1 MRVVPNLYP
10 AFEGDEPFVVANRG
24 PVFTQASAGGI
35 HEILIF
41 SPEHDATLGQLSQ
54 EQVELV
60 MAALRD
66 RLEEHASQPNLRYTQ
81 AIVNSGREAGASLE
95 HPHGQ
100 LLGMSFIPRELAEEQ
115 ARFARFV
122 GSCLLCT
129 TIEAEEDSTER
140 VIYANDRVVVVCPF
154 WSAVPYEMLVMP
166 REHNPHL
173 HRSPT
178 EDLIAVGEA
187 IRRTLQQLAET
198 VGDVAYN
205 IVFHSAPYRV
215 GEPYHWHAHIWPKAT
230 TTAGFEL
237 GTGVA
242 INVIS
247 PEEAAETL
255 KVSALASE
263 PSAAAHRAGQLQE
276 RHQAPDQVAV
286 GPDQAPDTRACS
298 GSPSRRHAG
307 SSPPRPARARPA
319 RAGPWGPAPPPPP
332 RWPGASTTAGRPRR
346 PRGCAVP
353 AWTRRPGRRP
363 GAQSLTTQPWS
374 VRAVR
379 PRWKSPWV
387 RMTGSRPS
395 DSRIHLTRSATPG
408 ASSSDGSAA
417 AIVASASSTQ
427 SATGSWWRRKA
438 RSRARCIRAVMVP
451 SARASAP
458 KSPPAA
464 SGDPPDA

>member
-1 MRVVPNLYP
+1 MNQLRLDPLSGRWVVVSPGRSERPYSFVTRSPWVPDALGRPCPFCPGNEEDTPPALETYGPTGGWLVRVVPNLYP

-187 IRRTLQQLAET
+187 IRRTLQQLAEA

-255 KVSALASE
+255 KVSALAHLRPTASRTE
-263 PSAAAHRAGQLQE
+263 RASS
-276 RHQAPDQVAV
+276 RN
-286 GPDQAPDTRACS
+286 DTRRRTRSRSGPTRPPMPACP
-298 GSPSRRHAG
+298 GSPSRRPDG
-307 SSPPRPARARPA
+307 SSPPRPGRARRARACPPGPA
-319 RAGPWGPAPPPPP
+319 RPP
-332 RWPGASTTAGRPRR
+332 RPCWPGASTTAGRPTSAK
-346 PRGCAVP
+346 GV
-353 AWTRRPGRRP
+353 RRPGPDPPARTPP
-363 GAQSLTTQPWS
+363 GAQSLTTHPWS

-379 PRWKSPWV
+379 PS
-387 RMTGSRPS
+387 GSR
-395 DSRIHLTRSATPG
+395 RG
-408 ASSSDGSAA
+408 CG
-417 AIVASASSTQ
+417 
-427 SATGSWWRRKA
+427 
-438 RSRARCIRAVMVP
+438 
-451 SARASAP
+451 
-458 KSPPAA
+458 
-464 SGDPPDA
+464 

>member
-1 MRVVPNLYP
+1 MNQLRLDPLSGRWVVVNPGRSERPYSFVTRSPELSDQLGRPCPFCPGNEEDTPPALETYGPTGRWLVRVVPNLYP

-24 PVFTQASAGGI
+24 PVFTQATAGGI

-41 SPEHDATLGQLSQ
+41 SPEHGATLGELSQ

-129 TIEAEEDSTER
+129 TIDAEEDSETR
-140 VIYANDRVVVVCPF
+140 VIYANERVVVVCPF

-178 EDLIAVGEA
+178 EDLIAVGES
-187 IRRTLQQLAET
+187 IRRVLMQLRES

-247 PEEAAETL
+247 PEEAAEKL
-255 KVSALASE
+255 RVPSE
-263 PSAAAHRAGQLQE
+263 
-276 RHQAPDQVAV
+276 
-286 GPDQAPDTRACS
+286 
-298 GSPSRRHAG
+298 
-307 SSPPRPARARPA
+307 
-319 RAGPWGPAPPPPP
+319 
-332 RWPGASTTAGRPRR
+332 
-346 PRGCAVP
+346 AVP
-353 AWTRRPGRRP
+353 
-363 GAQSLTTQPWS
+363 
-374 VRAVR
+374 V
-379 PRWKSPWV
+379 
-387 RMTGSRPS
+387 
-395 DSRIHLTRSATPG
+395 
-408 ASSSDGSAA
+408 
-417 AIVASASSTQ
+417 
-427 SATGSWWRRKA
+427 
-438 RSRARCIRAVMVP
+438 
-451 SARASAP
+451 
-458 KSPPAA
+458 
-464 SGDPPDA
+464 

>member
-1 MRVVPNLYP
+1 
-10 AFEGDEPFVVANRG
+10 EPFVVANRG
-24 PVFTQASAGGI
+24 PVFTQATAGGI

-41 SPEHDATLGQLSQ
+41 SPEHDATLGQLSA

-115 ARFARFV
+115 ARFARFA

-129 TIEAEEDSTER
+129 TIEAEEDSTHR
-140 VIYANDRVVVVCPF
+140 VIYANDHVVVVCPF

-178 EDLIAVGEA
+178 EDLLAVGEA
-187 IRRTLQQLAET
+187 IRCTLQQLAE
-198 VGDVAYN
+198 VIGDVAYN

-247 PEEAAETL
+247 AEEAAETL
-255 KVSALASE
+255 KVTALA
-263 PSAAAHRAGQLQE
+263 H
-276 RHQAPDQVAV
+276 
-286 GPDQAPDTRACS
+286 
-298 GSPSRRHAG
+298 
-307 SSPPRPARARPA
+307 
-319 RAGPWGPAPPPPP
+319 
-332 RWPGASTTAGRPRR
+332 
-346 PRGCAVP
+346 
-353 AWTRRPGRRP
+353 
-363 GAQSLTTQPWS
+363 
-374 VRAVR
+374 
-379 PRWKSPWV
+379 
-387 RMTGSRPS
+387 
-395 DSRIHLTRSATPG
+395 
-408 ASSSDGSAA
+408 
-417 AIVASASSTQ
+417 
-427 SATGSWWRRKA
+427 
-438 RSRARCIRAVMVP
+438 
-451 SARASAP
+451 
-458 KSPPAA
+458 
-464 SGDPPDA
+464 

>member
-1 MRVVPNLYP
+1 MVPNLYP

-41 SPEHDATLGQLSQ
+41 SPEHDATLGMLSQ

-129 TIEAEEDSTER
+129 TIEAEEDSGAAGHLRQRSCGRRLPVLER
-140 VIYANDRVVVVCPF
+140 RPLRDARDAPGAQPS
-154 WSAVPYEMLVMP
+154 SAPQPHRGP
-166 REHNPHL
+166 RRNRGGHPP
-173 HRSPT
+173 RAPQM
-178 EDLIAVGEA
+178 AGV
-187 IRRTLQQLAET
+187 

-205 IVFHSAPYRV
+205 VVFHSAPYRV

-255 KVSALASE
+255 RVSALA
-263 PSAAAHRAGQLQE
+263 
-276 RHQAPDQVAV
+276 V
-286 GPDQAPDTRACS
+286 
-298 GSPSRRHAG
+298 
-307 SSPPRPARARPA
+307 
-319 RAGPWGPAPPPPP
+319 
-332 RWPGASTTAGRPRR
+332 
-346 PRGCAVP
+346 
-353 AWTRRPGRRP
+353 
-363 GAQSLTTQPWS
+363 
-374 VRAVR
+374 
-379 PRWKSPWV
+379 
-387 RMTGSRPS
+387 
-395 DSRIHLTRSATPG
+395 
-408 ASSSDGSAA
+408 
-417 AIVASASSTQ
+417 
-427 SATGSWWRRKA
+427 
-438 RSRARCIRAVMVP
+438 
-451 SARASAP
+451 
-458 KSPPAA
+458 
-464 SGDPPDA
+464 